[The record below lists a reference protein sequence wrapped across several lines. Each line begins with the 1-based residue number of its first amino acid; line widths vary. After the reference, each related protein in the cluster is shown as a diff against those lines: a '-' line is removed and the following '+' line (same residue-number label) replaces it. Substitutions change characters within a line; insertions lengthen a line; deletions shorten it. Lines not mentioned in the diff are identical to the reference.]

1 MENRTVRE
9 LGGEV
14 WAEINMHYIRE
25 KKQLEIDDLQTFIDL
40 TMQVLARHVG
50 KKILNDKDFPVTP
63 LKVE

>member
-1 MENRTVRE
+1 MKNRTVRE

-14 WAEINMHYIRE
+14 WAEINMHYLRE
-25 KKQLEIDDLQTFIDL
+25 KKKLDIDELQLFIDF